1 MQRQSGGWTFP
12 LLLFSNIRAAG
23 IHTLLS
29 RRPVGMTRDLSR
41 LLRPRSIAVI
51 GGGAIS
57 RYLIENCAKIGF
69 ARPLWHVHPTRGEF
83 VSVQDLPTPPDVAFV
98 GVNRAATTGIV
109 AELAAMGAGG
119 AVAYASGFAEAA
131 AELADGGDLQA
142 ELVKAAGEMVL
153 IGPNC
158 YGFLNYLDGAALWPD
173 QQGGQRCETGV
184 AIITQSSNIAINL
197 TMQRRGVPLAYLV
210 TAGNQAQTGL
220 GEIGQFLLEDPR
232 VTALGLH
239 IEGIGDLRA
248 FEALAAKAQ
257 ALGKPIVVL
266 KAGASEQAQTAAISH
281 TASLAGSAAGASAL
295 LRRLG
300 IAQVGSL
307 SVLLETLKL
316 CHVVGPLKSNRI
328 ASMSCSGGEA
338 SLMADAAVGHAIAYP
353 PLNAQQTQALRT
365 ALGPRVA
372 LANPLDYHTY
382 IWANVTQ
389 MTAAYSAMMTGDLAL
404 GVVVA
409 DFPRNDR
416 CSDVDWDPVIQAVA
430 ATAKA
435 SGKPMAI
442 LSSIA
447 ENLSEATAVRLI
459 ASGIVPLNG
468 IDAAISAIEA
478 AAVLGQSH
486 CAPAPL
492 VLPGAPS
499 DVEMIEEGSAKA
511 LLRKAGVIVPKAV
524 TVSDIKD
531 LSEAVELV
539 GFPLVLKG
547 MGLAHKTE
555 AGAVALGLT
564 SLAEVE
570 RAAALMPV
578 TQFLVEE
585 MITGA
590 VAELLIG
597 IVRDPAHGMLLTLAA
612 GGTFTELLQDRASLL
627 LPVEAE
633 DIRAALMS
641 LRMAPV
647 LHGYR
652 GAAGANIEAIVEA
665 VLAIQIY
672 VMDHPGQIDEIE
684 INPLICTATRA
695 VAADVLLRIGRSTVQ
710 CEQKERPDEREPR

>member
-1 MQRQSGGWTFP
+1 
-12 LLLFSNIRAAG
+12 
-23 IHTLLS
+23 
-29 RRPVGMTRDLSR
+29 MTRNLSR

-69 ARPLWHVHPTRGEF
+69 SGQIWQVHPTRGAF
-83 VSVQDLPTPPDVAFV
+83 TTVKDLPEPPDVAFI

-119 AVAYASGFAEAA
+119 AVAYASGYAEAA

-142 ELVKAAGEMVL
+142 DLVKVAGDMVL

-197 TMQRRGVPLAYLV
+197 TMQRRGLPLAYLV
-210 TAGNQAQTGL
+210 TAGNQAQTGF
-220 GEIGQFLLEDPR
+220 GEIGQVLLEDPR

-248 FEALAAKAQ
+248 FEALAARAQ
-257 ALGKPIVVL
+257 ALGKPIVAL
-266 KAGASEQAQTAAISH
+266 KAGASEQAQTAALSH
-281 TASLAGSAAGASAL
+281 TASLAGSAAGAEAV

-316 CHVVGPLKSNRI
+316 LHVVGPLASNRI
-328 ASMSCSGGEA
+328 GSMSCSGGEA
-338 SLMADAAVGHAIAYP
+338 SLMADAAVGHAITYP
-353 PLNAQQTQALRT
+353 PLDGVQSEALRA

-382 IWANVTQ
+382 IWADVAR
-389 MTAAYSAMMTGDLAL
+389 MTAAYSAMMAGDLAL

-409 DFPRNDR
+409 DFPRKDR
-416 CSDVDWDPVIQAVA
+416 CSDMDWGPVIEAVT
-430 ATAKA
+430 ATANS

-447 ENLSEATAVRLI
+447 ENLPEATARRLI
-459 ASGIVPLNG
+459 DHGLIPLNG
-468 IDAAISAIEA
+468 VDAAIPAIEA
-478 AAVLGQSH
+478 AAFLGQARTAH
-486 CAPAPL
+486 APL
-492 VLPGAPS
+492 VLPGAP
-499 DVEMIEEGSAKA
+499 DAVEMIEEGAAKA
-511 LLRKAGVIVPKAV
+511 ILHRAGIMVPNAV
-524 TVSDIKD
+524 MVTDVRD
-531 LSEAVELV
+531 LADAVAEV

-555 AGAVALGLT
+555 AGAVALGLST
-564 SLAEVE
+564 LSDVKQ
-570 RAAALMPV
+570 AAQRMPA
-578 TQFLVEE
+578 TRFLVEE

-597 IVRDPAHGMLLTLAA
+597 VVRDPANGMLLTLAA
-612 GGTFTELLQDRASLL
+612 GGTLTELLQDRVSLL
-627 LPVEAE
+627 LPVTPE
-633 DIRAALMS
+633 DIRTALMS

-647 LHGYR
+647 FSGYR
-652 GAAGANIEAIVEA
+652 GARAVPMDAIVEA
-665 VLAIQIY
+665 VLAIQTY
-672 VMDHPGQIDEIE
+672 VMDHPGQIEEIE
-684 INPLICTATRA
+684 INPLICTPTRA
-695 VAADVLLRIGRSTVQ
+695 VVADVLLRIGTAQ
-710 CEQKERPDEREPR
+710 PQ

>member
-1 MQRQSGGWTFP
+1 
-12 LLLFSNIRAAG
+12 
-23 IHTLLS
+23 
-29 RRPVGMTRDLSR
+29 MTRDLSR

-57 RYLIENCAKIGF
+57 RYLMENCAKIGF
-69 ARPLWHVHPTRGEF
+69 AGPLLHVHPMRGEF
-83 VSVQDLPTPPDVAFV
+83 ASVQDLPTPPDVAFV

-257 ALGKPIVVL
+257 ALGKPIVAL
-266 KAGASEQAQTAAISH
+266 KAGVSEQAQTAAISH

-338 SLMADAAVGHAIAYP
+338 SLMADAAVGHAITYP
-353 PLNAQQTQALRT
+353 PLDVQQTQALRA

-382 IWANVTQ
+382 IWADVTQ

-416 CSDVDWDPVIQAVA
+416 CSDVDWDPVIEAVA

-435 SGKPMAI
+435 SATPMAI

-447 ENLSEATAVRLI
+447 ENLPEATAVRLI

-468 IDAAISAIEA
+468 IDAAIPAIEA

-486 CAPAPL
+486 CAPMPL

-531 LSEAVELV
+531 LSEAVDLV

-555 AGAVALGLT
+555 AGAVALGLN
-564 SLAEVE
+564 SLSEVE
-570 RAAALMPV
+570 RAAVLMPV

-612 GGTFTELLQDRASLL
+612 GGTFTELLRDRASLL

-641 LRMAPV
+641 LRIAPV

-695 VAADVLLRIGRSTVQ
+695 VAADVLLRIGRTAAQ
-710 CEQKERPDEREPR
+710 